1 MTVSVIRKHHFHLQ
15 QEVVEIGRR
24 MGKPVAA
31 TCDAHYLNE
40 EDYIYRNIIMAA
52 HGFKELDE
60 EPSLYLKTTD
70 EMLAEFAIWVKKRAS
85 G

>member
-1 MTVSVIRKHHFHLQ
+1 MLRKGMVNSEEDLRTSTAKWWKSAA
-15 QEVVEIGRR
+15 V

-60 EPSLYLKTTD
+60 NP
-70 EMLAEFAIWVKKRAS
+70 AS
-85 G
+85 I

>member
-1 MTVSVIRKHHFHLQ
+1 
-15 QEVVEIGRR
+15 
-24 MGKPVAA
+24 
-31 TCDAHYLNE
+31 
-40 EDYIYRNIIMAA
+40 MAA

-70 EMLAEFAIWVKKRAS
+70 EMLAEFAYLGEKEAERVVIDDPQAIADMI

>member
-1 MTVSVIRKHHFHLQ
+1 
-15 QEVVEIGRR
+15 

-70 EMLAEFAIWVKKRAS
+70 EMLEEFALS
-85 G
+85 GGRGGETRRHRRSAGHRRHDRRQCPADFR